1 MLRDLVGLLLIGSG
15 TVGLLGA
22 LYAAEPLVTLFLAG
36 LVLCVGG
43 GTVLYISPPL
53 HRAVR
58 LVAGY
63 IALSLGLTVL
73 AGLAFA
79 LSRWSLLFAL
89 VLAIGVYLSSEVD

>member
-1 MLRDLVGLLLIGSG
+1 MLRDLLGLLLIGAG

-53 HRAVR
+53 HPAAR

-63 IALSLGLTVL
+63 CAMSLGFTVL

-79 LSRWSLLFAL
+79 LSPWSLLFAL
-89 VLAIGVYLSSEVD
+89 VLSVGVFLSSEGA